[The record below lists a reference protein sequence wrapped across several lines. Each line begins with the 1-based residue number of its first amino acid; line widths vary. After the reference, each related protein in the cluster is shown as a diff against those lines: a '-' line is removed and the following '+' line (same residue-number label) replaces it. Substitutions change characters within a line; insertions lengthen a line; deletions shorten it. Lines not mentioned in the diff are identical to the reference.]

1 MLGEESTRIRWLSER
16 AALRCEDQAAMQRP
30 GKNRPTGWRPARRRN
45 RARSSG
51 SGGYL
56 GQKWAS
62 PDPVNGILCRR
73 CDLALAIKFWLA
85 HVVKKFMNFATFF
98 INLRAL
104 RQREPEEIS
113 QIVLITVRGS
123 VNNDSLNKPISLKQT
138 LN

>member
-30 GKNRPTGWRPARRRN
+30 GKNRSTGWRPARRRN

-85 HVVKKFMNFATFF
+85 HVVKKFMNVSVVGD
-98 INLRAL
+98 
-104 RQREPEEIS
+104 QRFSEVANIG
-113 QIVLITVRGS
+113 IGVVHFS
-123 VNNDSLNKPISLKQT
+123 VQT
-138 LN
+138 YE